1 MAGTEEEPLRRGLRD
16 LAGAGPLDAGPAPVA
31 AVVARG
37 RRIRRLRRSLAVGTA
52 TLLVAGGV
60 TLGARW
66 SGGPEADTPPAGR
79 TTATPPPAYLFV
91 GKYPPQPPSRPGDPL
106 DGGPTRPRENVRY
119 RYDLSAVCALRYA
132 VFGGRVWERA
142 DGGGPFAGHGA
153 TDRVRGYMSW
163 TDGRFDRAERDTAA
177 FETDEAARPPL
188 TFRPLTGR
196 PPACLAREPRRRHGD
211 APAATRGPDRP
222 SPGRRYVYDMPKECA
237 LRYAVFGGR
246 LWRAEGDEAAHTAID
261 WVDDL
266 PLAAHMTL
274 TSPSTAVLEW
284 PSPPGQE
291 PRTTTYR
298 PAAGPGTDCA
308 R

>member
-1 MAGTEEEPLRRGLRD
+1 MAGTPEEEPLRRGLRD

-31 AVVARG
+31 TVVARG

-66 SGGPEADTPPAGR
+66 SGPEADTPPAGP
-79 TTATPPPAYLFV
+79 TTATPPPVQPFV
-91 GKYPPQPPSRPGDPL
+91 GKYPPQPPSGPGDPL

-119 RYDLSAVCALRYA
+119 RYDLSTVCALRYA

-142 DGGGPFAGHGA
+142 DGGGTSAGDGA

-163 TDGRFDRAERDTAA
+163 TDGRFDRAERDTAV
-177 FETDEAARPPL
+177 FETDDRPPL
-188 TFRPLTGR
+188 TFRPLTGG
-196 PPACLAREPRRRHGD
+196 PPACLDREPRRRHGD
-211 APAATRGPDRP
+211 APAATLGPDRP

-246 LWRAEGDEAAHTAID
+246 LWRAEGDEASHTAID

-284 PSPPGQE
+284 PSLPGQA